1 MFPDLVN
8 IKSDGQETELPAQAS
23 MGQSIVAKK
32 RNKRMNMTIENKPKM
47 QYKEIID
54 SLTVLNALRKPK
66 IFVNGKM
73 TSLRK
78 SLAKSFI
85 KAEQRPS
92 RQRRVGLKS
101 ESRRFQRSID
111 VPQDSI
117 FESQMGQP
125 NKYDSMR

>member
-8 IKSDGQETELPAQAS
+8 IKTGGQETELPSQAS

-32 RNKRMNMTIENKPKM
+32 RNKRMNMTIDNKPKM

-78 SLAKSFI
+78 SLA
-85 KAEQRPS
+85 
-92 RQRRVGLKS
+92 
-101 ESRRFQRSID
+101 
-111 VPQDSI
+111 
-117 FESQMGQP
+117 
-125 NKYDSMR
+125 